1 MKIFVYKTLFVFLCV
16 FLLFHLTFGAKLRE
30 IEGQLEYF
38 KSKENIEIV
47 KNKIR
52 DELRSA
58 IEKENYLDDEDAQLI
73 NEFVNKIKKELSN

>member
-73 NEFVNKIKKELSN
+73 NEFVNKIKIELSN